1 MQSLDDISQTD
12 LGLEETIFR
21 EQVDS
26 IYKALPSAVIA
37 NIIIATVMIFVLW
50 SVIDQVILL
59 VWFTIM
65 VCVNLGRFITYI
77 FYNRR
82 DRNRNQTVFWD
93 KWFYSLLV
101 LTALSWSSVSLWLL
115 PDDQSIH
122 HYFPIL
128 IMIGISAGAVPSL
141 SHSLKSILTYLTLIL
156 LPLFIIEIRI
166 DSLIS
171 NSLSGLIL
179 VFAFFSANGAFRI
192 NRTSVE
198 NITLNHESKKYTE
211 NLIESRNAA
220 MTANSAKTNFIS
232 LISHELRTPLNAILG
247 FSQLLKMS
255 EEPELNQEQ
264 NENVDGIIDSGK
276 HLVSLIEELLDLS
289 KIESHKMDVTIDD
302 VSLTYV
308 LAESLTLLT
317 PVAAEYNID
326 IVNKVDHDTVHLV
339 KADAKR
345 LKQIFINLISNAI
358 KYNHYNGKVTID
370 VSAVSSDKI
379 KISVSDT
386 GNGLT
391 EIQINELFK
400 PFQRYDTK
408 RDGIGLGLYITH
420 HLIELMQGEIGIES
434 EMGKGSTFWFK
445 LAMAN

>member
-1 MQSLDDISQTD
+1 MQSLDDVSQTD
-12 LGLEETIFR
+12 LGLEETILQ
-21 EQVDS
+21 EKVDS
-26 IYKALPSAVIA
+26 LYRALPPSITA
-37 NIIIATVMIFVLW
+37 NIIIATVMALVLW
-50 SVIDQVILL
+50 PVIEQSTLL
-59 VWFTIM
+59 VWFSIS
-65 VCVNLGRFITYI
+65 VAINIGRFILYKYYTQ
-77 FYNRR
+77 NENKSKR
-82 DRNRNQTVFWD
+82 TEFWD
-93 KWFYSLLV
+93 KAFYSLLV
-101 LTALSWSSVSLWLL
+101 LTGLSWSSVSLWLL

-128 IMIGISAGAVPSL
+128 ILIGISAGAVTSL
-141 SHSLKSILTYLTLIL
+141 SYSLKCILTFLMLII
-156 LPLFIIEIRI
+156 LPLFIIEV
-166 DSLIS
+166 SHSTLIS
-171 NSLSGLIL
+171 NSVAGLSL
-179 VFAFFSANGAFRI
+179 VFVFFSVNGAIRM
-192 NRTSVE
+192 NKTAVE
-198 NITLNHESKKYTE
+198 NITLNYESKKYTD

-220 MTANSAKTNFIS
+220 MAANSAKTNFIS

-264 NENVDGIIDSGK
+264 NDNVDGIIDSGK

-308 LAESLTLLT
+308 LSESLALLM

-370 VSAVSSDKI
+370 VSAVSSEKI
-379 KISVSDT
+379 KISISDT

-420 HLIELMQGEIGIES
+420 HLIGLMQGEIGVES